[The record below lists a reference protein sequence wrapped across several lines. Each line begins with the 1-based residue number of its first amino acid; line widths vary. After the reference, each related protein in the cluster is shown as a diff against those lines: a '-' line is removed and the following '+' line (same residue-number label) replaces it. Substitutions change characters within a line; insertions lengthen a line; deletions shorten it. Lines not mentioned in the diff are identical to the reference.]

1 MIKQGDPA
9 MTYNRMEAKVIAGEH
24 CRFCGREGVPLVKTR
39 CCEQWICCDT
49 AFVSFRGGRYCQFGH
64 EHESACYFH
73 YNEGHSGALQTC
85 DECRRFF
92 GQDEFERRRTGR
104 GNEPLY

>member
-1 MIKQGDPA
+1 M
-9 MTYNRMEAKVIAGEH
+9 V
-24 CRFCGREGVPLVKTR
+24 
-39 CCEQWICCDT
+39 
-49 AFVSFRGGRYCQFGH
+49 AFVAVKGCLWSKRAVASSGFVVTLLLSRFAGGRYCQFGH

-73 YNEGHSGALQTC
+73 YNEGHSGALHAC